1 MKATTRFL
9 AFVFAAVML
18 LSLASCAD
26 NQGNNNEI
34 TTAPEATVEGEVTEE
49 LYLGYEKDKLPTD
62 LTYNNESVKVLYWS
76 DAERKEFEIKE
87 DEDDSDRIVSAIKA
101 RNEVV
106 QQRLGI
112 TFDWDSTKGNSKNRA
127 EFTKYVET
135 QFNGGNYYDI
145 IATYSRTS
153 GMLATRGFL
162 MDLNTIENNYI
173 DYEQNWWPATI
184 IDVCTIAKSLYFVSG
199 DISTNTLHFM
209 YGIYFNKEL
218 IADRQLED
226 PQTLVKNGTWTIGKL
241 IEMTSDTYEDRDNSN
256 SKSVEDFYG
265 FCTLYFHCDAFYTG
279 SELRLVDNDEDNVL
293 IISPDFSSEKAI
305 NLVDQLGQWLT
316 TDSCYFDESSGNYQK
331 PFVNGTA
338 LFCQNRVYM
347 ADAQNGSGLNAVT
360 WKYGIVPTPKY
371 NEDQTDYITVM
382 GNPFTLYGVGNGCD
396 DPSRATAVI
405 ECWASEAYRRTTPA
419 IFEVNMKLRYAKD
432 DVDSQMFDILRAT
445 CCYDLGRIF
454 SDALSYMS
462 EMPSKVAVA
471 GTSWS
476 RSVKSQLTPLKNAIK
491 GIVSDLEKN
500 ANLVR

>member
-1 MKATTRFL
+1 
-9 AFVFAAVML
+9 
-18 LSLASCAD
+18 
-26 NQGNNNEI
+26 
-34 TTAPEATVEGEVTEE
+34 
-49 LYLGYEKDKLPTD
+49 
-62 LTYNNESVKVLYWS
+62 
-76 DAERKEFEIKE
+76 
-87 DEDDSDRIVSAIKA
+87 
-101 RNEVV
+101 
-106 QQRLGI
+106 
-112 TFDWDSTKGNSKNRA
+112 
-127 EFTKYVET
+127 
-135 QFNGGNYYDI
+135 
-145 IATYSRTS
+145 
-153 GMLATRGFL
+153 
-162 MDLNTIENNYI
+162 
-173 DYEQNWWPATI
+173 
-184 IDVCTIAKSLYFVSG
+184 
-199 DISTNTLHFM
+199 
-209 YGIYFNKEL
+209 
-218 IADRQLED
+218 
-226 PQTLVKNGTWTIGKL
+226 
-241 IEMTSDTYEDRDNSN
+241 MTSDTYEDRDNSN

-279 SELRLVDNDEDNVL
+279 SDLRLVDNDEDNVL

-360 WKYGIVPTPKY
+360 WKYGILPTPKY
-371 NEDQTDYITVM
+371 NEDQENYITVM
-382 GNPFTLYGVGNGCD
+382 GNPFTLYGIGNGCD

-462 EMPSKVAVA
+462 EMPSKAAVA
-471 GTSWS
+471 GTSWA

-491 GIVSDLEKN
+491 GVVSDLEKN